1 MWKRAVWLEGKKEEE
16 GVVPSSWVLEGNQT
30 LLWPHGVNAES
41 ALHNNQ
47 QEPDVKSWRKFL
59 LKKVKITSEK
69 GHMMP
74 VSQKTLVTASPEK
87 VASAPSQ
94 VLFPKPPP
102 KVSSNLLS
110 IRTPGPT
117 ESGAAKR
124 YRSSDYNRYD
134 ILALVLFVLFINLAY
149 KFLGNPPPH
158 DIKMSSG

>member
-1 MWKRAVWLEGKKEEE
+1 MVKKNSDSFQECDNYQLTSTVESLESNSDPDDEGLLLRGRRKRSKKNLPEDF
-16 GVVPSSWVLEGNQT
+16 VSSED
-30 LLWPHGVNAES
+30 
-41 ALHNNQ
+41 LH
-47 QEPDVKSWRKFL
+47 
-59 LKKVKITSEK
+59 EK

-110 IRTPGPT
+110 IRTPGLT

-124 YRSSDYNRYD
+124 SRSSDYNRYN

-149 KFLGNPPPH
+149 
-158 DIKMSSG
+158 